1 MITFNDMD
9 VDTLAFVGE
18 QESQYLVGLD
28 HFTEEV
34 EKLLSGDQDY
44 IGATLPWKK
53 THDFLRF
60 RPGETTI
67 WAGINGHGKSMISG
81 MAALWMMEKQA
92 VCIASLEMP
101 VRQTVRRMLRQI
113 NGIKNP
119 TMAMFNRLK
128 DWCPE
133 NFVIYDQLDTVA
145 ADRILGMMHYAA
157 RELGV
162 KQIFLDSLIKC
173 GLPVDDYNAQ
183 ARLMDKIC
191 WVAKSENIHIHVV
204 MHMRKG
210 RDETEQP
217 GKFDVKGAG
226 ELTDL
231 ADNVLV
237 CWRNKR
243 KEREREKMNAYQP
256 HEFSVDDPD
265 TVLTVHKQR
274 HGEWEGPFNLWF
286 DEVSQAFLSSPGA
299 EIPTF
304 PWGFENT

>member
-28 HFTEEV
+28 YFTDDV
-34 EKLLSGDQDY
+34 ERLLSGEEVY
-44 IGATLPWKK
+44 VGATLPWVK
-53 THDFLRF
+53 THDFIRF

-67 WAGINGHGKSMISG
+67 WAGVNGQGKSLISG
-81 MAALWMMEKQA
+81 MAALWMMSKQA
-92 VCIASLEMP
+92 VCVASLEMP
-101 VRQTVRRMLRQI
+101 VRQTIRRMLRQI
-113 NGIKNP
+113 NGVKDP
-119 TMAMFNRLK
+119 TVEMFRRLK

-157 RELGV
+157 RELDV
-162 KQIFLDSLIKC
+162 KHIFLDSLVKC
-173 GLPVDDYNAQ
+173 GLPVDDYNGQ
-183 ARLMDKIC
+183 ARLMDKFC
-191 WVAKSENIHIHVV
+191 WVAKTLNIHIHVI

-210 RDETEQP
+210 RDEKEQP

-237 CWRNKR
+237 CWRNKQ
-243 KEREREKMNAYQP
+243 KESEREKMNAYKP
-256 HEFSVDDPD
+256 HEFSDNDPD
-265 TVLTVHKQR
+265 CVLTVHKQR
-274 HGEWEGPFNLWF
+274 HGEWEGAINLWF
-286 DEVSQAFLSSPGA
+286 DPISQAFVSSPGA
-299 EIPTF
+299 DVPAF
-304 PWGFENT
+304 PW